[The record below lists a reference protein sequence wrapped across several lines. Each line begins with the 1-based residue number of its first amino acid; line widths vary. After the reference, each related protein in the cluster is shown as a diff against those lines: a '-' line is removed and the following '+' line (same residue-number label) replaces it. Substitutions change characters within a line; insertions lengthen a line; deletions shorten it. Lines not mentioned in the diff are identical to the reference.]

1 MNEVVLSQNCKYIYF
16 YASGALRK
24 RTFLLAVL
32 KTIYS
37 RRYLRILGRSPPVK
51 VSYIQQGCK
60 RQKIKEAHY
69 GPP

>member
-1 MNEVVLSQNCKYIYF
+1 MSDQKNTKATKVFLCIWCSPE
-16 YASGALRK
+16 RD
-24 RTFLLAVL
+24 FLLGVL